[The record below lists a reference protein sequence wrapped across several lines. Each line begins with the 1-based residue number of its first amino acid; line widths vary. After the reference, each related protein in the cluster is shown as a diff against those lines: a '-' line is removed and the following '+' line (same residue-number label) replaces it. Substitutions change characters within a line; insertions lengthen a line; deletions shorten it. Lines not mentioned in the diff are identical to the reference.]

1 MKINKE
7 SNALALQPMEN
18 LQSALNL
25 SVTTNAEL
33 KKRGEEIL
41 NSVNLST
48 KSDVKEV
55 AVELSE
61 FVQECK
67 DEVVRM
73 RSLRKPYTDRLLAL
87 QKKFTS
93 LESEIDP
100 LKPGS
105 IAHVCQSRLRELLRQ
120 EWERNKQV
128 KEQLQTNYE
137 RQLKRIDKRKVSDE
151 KKEEARL
158 NARKKLLE
166 EERKLSD
173 IQVQKLPVPN
183 DPLGFIELFKFWW
196 DQKGQYLPQ
205 EDMERFFK
213 LPLTFARQQA
223 QKGVFIDSQYV
234 EYQETPSS
242 FN

>member
-1 MKINKE
+1 MKTNKE

-48 KSDVKEV
+48 RSDVKEV

-105 IAHVCQSRLRELLRQ
+105 IAHACQSRLRELLRQ

-166 EERKLSD
+166 EEHKLSD

-183 DPLGFIELFKFWW
+183 DPLGFIELFKVRG

-205 EDMERFFK
+205 EDMERFCK